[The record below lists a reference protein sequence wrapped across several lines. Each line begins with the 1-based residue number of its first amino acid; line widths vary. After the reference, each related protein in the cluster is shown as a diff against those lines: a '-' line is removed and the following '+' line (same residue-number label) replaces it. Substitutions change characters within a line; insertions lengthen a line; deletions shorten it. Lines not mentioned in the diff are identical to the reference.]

1 MGVLLSGNMYVPVSG
16 SQPKERRKLIHEKT
30 GVRYVITNNEWKKV
44 IEWPNETKLFLV
56 QEMKKSEKVELPVV
70 SPSDSAYIIMT
81 SGSTG
86 VPKGVEIAHASAW
99 NTIQDINKKY
109 QVSEQDIG
117 LAVSAIDFDL
127 SLYDI
132 FGILG
137 VGGTLVLL
145 PEKERRNAEYWLNQI
160 KRYHVTIWNSVPVLL
175 DMLCICA
182 ETQKEKLPLRVVM
195 LSGDWI
201 GMDLPERVATLTDSC
216 KFVAMGGATE
226 ASIWSNYQ
234 NVTLPL
240 PMEWKSIP
248 YGRPLEHQ
256 SYRVVDEYG
265 RDCPYWAEGELWIGG
280 YGIAKGYRGDSA
292 LTNQKFFSD
301 SFGRWYK
308 TGDLG
313 RFWQDGTIEFL
324 GRKDHQVKIRGHRI
338 ELGEIE
344 HTIQRCEGVEQVVVD
359 TFQDG
364 YGKKSLVAY
373 IGAPLKSEVECVTQI
388 TCKDIFCERWKKVK
402 KSMADWT
409 VDKEKEKAYQKFM
422 TYGNTYCIQLML
434 DTLDE
439 LEIFSKAQY
448 SSDDGKIQL
457 PIEIDKEQKET
468 ILRWVND
475 LLKEGIVR
483 EEQERIIKTG
493 KKIELSEC
501 VYEVYDYFRQLK
513 PCLQKILTGEE
524 NALDVFYEKNQELA
538 PNRLISKIPGNDEI
552 IMMLLRILEILTVS
566 NKGNTVQ
573 ILEIGTRDESI
584 TRKILENLKETN
596 IVYTYTDTSQY
607 FLQEIKTKLEGFK
620 GIEYELLDLNR
631 NLTQQQV
638 QKHTYDIVISVN
650 ALHRNHDIAK
660 SMRNISNLLKPN
672 GIFLMTEL
680 TEGTYLQDITAALLE
695 KGFSSISDERRNR
708 NQILPDWKLWK
719 EYLDKE
725 RLTDRLVEI
734 QGFGRVLLCSRQ
746 KKSVLDYDYK
756 KLQAYLEEKLPEYM
770 IPKNYHFMEQLPMLS
785 NGKLNRKELRENF
798 KNEATISAF
807 SKATTVTEDKLL
819 EIWRKLFGYT
829 TIGTEDNY
837 FAIGG
842 DSLVA
847 TKLISEVQEVFNCKL
862 SIGIIFE
869 NPTIKA
875 LAKIIEQTEQEQR
888 NILEIQPDVEN
899 RYEPFPL
906 TDVQY
911 AYWIGRSGLYSL
923 GNVATHCYFELDA
936 EHLDIQYAEKAWN
949 MLIRRHGMM
958 RVIIQPDGLQRILEH
973 VPDYQIKIQ
982 DVRELDEVGKAKAL
996 SRKRE
1001 DMSHQVIDTEKWP
1014 LFDVEITELTNEK
1027 QRIHISFDN
1036 IIFDGWSMFH
1046 ILNEWA
1052 EIYKSHHTEE
1062 AIGLSFRDYVIGLEK
1077 IKKTSAY
1084 EEDKKYWEK
1093 RMKHLSPAPDFPLAK
1108 TEKQIMEQHFYRR
1121 SDKLSPKEWNV
1132 LKKTAREMGVTP
1144 SVFLISA
1151 YAETIRLWSNN
1162 KDFTLNLTQF
1172 DRKQL
1177 HPEVNMLVGDFTTL
1191 TLLETRDKEGKNFEE
1206 RTKSIQ
1212 CQLTADLEHST
1223 YNAVEVERELKKNQE
1238 NSQEA
1243 IMPVVF
1249 TSGLGVEQWNE
1260 GKWLGKLH
1268 YNISQTPQVW
1278 LDHQVVEMD
1287 GSLCLFWDSIDE
1299 LFYPGMLDEMFR
1311 TYTGLLRGIAKKPML
1326 VKERVN
1332 SLVSAEISETRHYA
1346 NETMKT
1352 FDEKT
1357 LDEMFWE
1364 MAKKWPDREALVTE
1378 NRRMTYREVREEAL
1392 YISEQ
1397 LRNEGVKKGE
1407 IVGVLM
1413 EKGWEQIVAVY
1424 GILFAGAA
1432 YLPLDIHNPQER
1444 LEKILNDS
1452 NTRVVLVKN
1461 RTINTRNG
1469 WLEKKKYISVSGE
1482 KCSYIVKKEKNKPE
1496 NLAYVIY
1503 TSGSTGKPKGVM
1515 ITHHSA
1521 ANTIV
1526 DINSRNQ
1533 VSEKDVALG
1542 ISNLHFDLSV
1552 YDVFGILGAGGKIV
1566 LPSPDRAKDPAHW
1579 IELLNKEGVTIWNS
1593 VPAFVEMLV
1602 EYEEYR
1608 KLGINQK
1615 LRLILMSGDWIP
1627 VALPDRV
1634 RGILRTVKMEALG
1647 GATEA
1652 SIWSNC
1658 YEIPDVIPENW
1669 KSIPYG
1675 KPLANQ
1681 KYYILDQNMENCPNW
1696 VPGNLYIAGEGIAL
1710 GYLNDEEKTKE
1721 KFIIWEKTGEKLYS
1735 TGDMGRYWSDG
1746 NIEFLGRVDNQIK
1759 INGYRVE
1766 IGEIENA
1773 LYATSLVKKCMVSYE
1788 KDKLCAYIIKETES
1802 INVMDLQE
1810 QLSKI
1815 LPEYMIPKLFYLV
1828 DEIPLTS
1835 NGKIDLG
1842 KMKNKVVLSEKDK
1855 INIAETV
1862 TEKELVSV
1870 WETVVGKK
1878 NMDIDESFFESG
1890 GDSIKI
1896 IRFINKINELYHKDI
1911 SLHVIGENQTIRK
1924 LAKYIEGLNEENYLT
1939 ITI

>member
-1 MGVLLSGNMYVPVSG
+1 M
-16 SQPKERRKLIHEKT
+16 
-30 GVRYVITNNEWKKV
+30 ITNNEWKKV

-56 QEMKKSEKVELPVV
+56 EEMKKSEKVELPVV

>member
-1 MGVLLSGNMYVPVSG
+1 M
-16 SQPKERRKLIHEKT
+16 
-30 GVRYVITNNEWKKV
+30 
-44 IEWPNETKLFLV
+44 
-56 QEMKKSEKVELPVV
+56 
-70 SPSDSAYIIMT
+70 
-81 SGSTG
+81 
-86 VPKGVEIAHASAW
+86 
-99 NTIQDINKKY
+99 
-109 QVSEQDIG
+109 
-117 LAVSAIDFDL
+117 
-127 SLYDI
+127 
-132 FGILG
+132 
-137 VGGTLVLL
+137 
-145 PEKERRNAEYWLNQI
+145 
-160 KRYHVTIWNSVPVLL
+160 
-175 DMLCICA
+175 
-182 ETQKEKLPLRVVM
+182 
-195 LSGDWI
+195 
-201 GMDLPERVATLTDSC
+201 
-216 KFVAMGGATE
+216 
-226 ASIWSNYQ
+226 
-234 NVTLPL
+234 
-240 PMEWKSIP
+240 
-248 YGRPLEHQ
+248 
-256 SYRVVDEYG
+256 
-265 RDCPYWAEGELWIGG
+265 
-280 YGIAKGYRGDSA
+280 
-292 LTNQKFFSD
+292 
-301 SFGRWYK
+301 
-308 TGDLG
+308 G

-524 NALDVFYEKNQELA
+524 NALDVFYEKNQELD

-1287 GSLCLFWDSIDE
+1287 GSLCIFWDSIDE
-1299 LFYPGMLDEMFR
+1299 LLYPGMLDEMFR

-1452 NTRVVLVKN
+1452 NARVVLVKN

-1773 LYATSLVKKCMVSYE
+1773 LYATSLVKKCLVSYE

-1815 LPEYMIPKLFYLV
+1815 LPEYMMPKLFYLV